1 MALLRGSI
9 PNEGNGEAAGSF
21 RPRFLDGA
29 NSVHKRC
36 RAVTVSASAPT
47 IDLKRERSYASA
59 LGRAFA
65 GALVFNI
72 PLLMTMEMWLQGV
85 AMDRWRLL
93 AFMLASLPL
102 LFGLAYYAG
111 FSKARGLGADLL
123 DTAVALG
130 VGAVAAA
137 VLLTA
142 FGVVHWDASAREIV
156 GLIALQAVPGAMG
169 ALLARRQLS
178 GGGSGE
184 TDEDQAS
191 YGGELFLMAA
201 GALFFAMNVAPT
213 EEMILIA
220 YKATPLHAMALIGI
234 SLLLLHLIVFNAG
247 FAGQE
252 EADHPVAAVFHFT
265 LPGYAIALAV
275 SLFVLFVFGRTDGHW
290 APGIVQTTVV
300 LGFPASIG
308 AAAARLLV

>member
-1 MALLRGSI
+1 M
-9 PNEGNGEAAGSF
+9 
-21 RPRFLDGA
+21 
-29 NSVHKRC
+29 RC
-36 RAVTVSASAPT
+36 RAVTSAASIPTSA
-47 IDLKRERSYASA
+47 LEREKSYAFA

-72 PLLMTMEMWLQGV
+72 PILMTMEMWEQGV

-93 AFMLASLPL
+93 IFMLVSLPL

-111 FSKARGLGADLL
+111 FSRARGLSADLL
-123 DTAVALG
+123 DTAVALA
-130 VGAVAAA
+130 VGSVTAT

-142 FGVVHWDASAREIV
+142 FGVLHWDAPVRNTV

-178 GGGSGE
+178 GGTSGE

-213 EEMILIA
+213 EEMVLIA
-220 YKATPLHAMALIGI
+220 YKATPAHALVLIGI
-234 SLLLLHLIVFNAG
+234 SILLLHLIVFNAG

-252 EADHPVAAVFHFT
+252 EADRPVAAFFHFT
-265 LPGYAIALAV
+265 LPGYAIALGV
-275 SLFVLFVFGRTDGHW
+275 SVFVLFLFGRTEGDW
-290 APGIVQTTVV
+290 LPGIVQTTIV

>member
-1 MALLRGSI
+1 M
-9 PNEGNGEAAGSF
+9 
-21 RPRFLDGA
+21 
-29 NSVHKRC
+29 
-36 RAVTVSASAPT
+36 
-47 IDLKRERSYASA
+47 IDVKRERAYAAA

-130 VGAVAAA
+130 VGAVVVA

-142 FGVVHWDASAREIV
+142 FGVIRWDATAREIV

-178 GGGSGE
+178 GEGGGE
-184 TDEDQAS
+184 TDEDEAS

-201 GALFFAMNVAPT
+201 GALFFALNVAPT
-213 EEMILIA
+213 EEMILIS
-220 YKATPLHAMALIGI
+220 YKATAAHALALIGI
-234 SLLLLHLIVFNAG
+234 SLLLLHMIVFNAG

-252 EADHPVAAVFHFT
+252 EAGHPVVAFFHFT
-265 LPGYAIALAV
+265 LPGYAIALGV
-275 SLFVLFVFGRTDGHW
+275 SLFVLFVFGRTAGDSLAGV
-290 APGIVQTTVV
+290 IQTTVV